1 MQKLKAKKVRKVRK
15 TIAWLLTVAMA
26 ITMFSGMSISTFS
39 NDTSFDSN
47 KIINDFNYLSEYINY
62 ARSSEDDGGG
72 GNPKEEQRQ
81 LMDDH
86 HVNLISK
93 MLTPR
98 TSGGDMTNLNA
109 YHQLFLASKYL
120 ERIINADTRELVR
133 DDLDDLASIAVE
145 TYIEVLEEQTLRN
158 NVRNNLGRR
167 KSQIINLF
175 NVDLNQFNEY
185 TVTFKDHDETV
196 LKTET
201 VRHGQNA
208 TAPSEPT
215 KENHTFTG
223 WSVGFTNV
231 TGNIETV
238 AQYSINTYTVTFKD
252 HDETVLKTETV
263 EHGANATAPSDP
275 TREGYTFAGW
285 SAGFTNVTGNIEVVA
300 EYEQT
305 QTASTGPIPGTLLNI
320 PVGGGYTFLGEI
332 TTAQLFGSGQTILD
346 HFNPT
351 GTNFNT
357 TTNYLKFENTDGTVL
372 FVAKTPVKHTIS
384 WDAINGGNATQNA
397 GNVNSG
403 VYGAMQKTINGETY
417 KIRLLTGG
425 NANPAS
431 SAGRE
436 WNHLLVALN
445 THNSSVYND
454 AYFGTG
460 SGNGRASWTQEQS
473 SSSSS
478 DRVLR
483 GLGGV
488 SVFGHNSSGSSS
500 SSLGWRPALELVP

>member
-1 MQKLKAKKVRKVRK
+1 MKHAMKKLKARKAKKS
-15 TIAWLLTVAMA
+15 IAWLLTVAMV
-26 ITMFSGMSISTFS
+26 ITMFSGMGVLAEPE
-39 NDTSFDSN
+39 FDSE
-47 KIINDFNYLSEYINY
+47 KIIQDFNYITEYISY
-62 ARSSEDDGGG
+62 ATEK
-72 GNPKEEQRQ
+72 NPTLKTEKETR
-81 LMDDH
+81 LDDH

-98 TSGGDMTNLNA
+98 SGGGDMTNSNA
-109 YHQLFLASKYL
+109 YHQLLLASKYQA
-120 ERIINADTRELVR
+120 RIINPETRDLVVNTLDELATVAVEVYNEVIENQPLRTNVR
-133 DDLDDLASIAVE
+133 D
-145 TYIEVLEEQTLRN
+145 TF
-158 NVRNNLGRR
+158 GKRR
-167 KSQIINLF
+167 TQIVNLF
-175 NVDLNQFNEY
+175 NVDMNQFNEY
-185 TVTFKDHDETV
+185 TVIFKDHDETV

-252 HDETVLKTETV
+252 HDETVLKTEIV
-263 EHGANATAPSDP
+263 KHGSNATAPNDP
-275 TREGYTFAGW
+275 TREGHEFTGW
-285 SAGFTNVTGNIEVVA
+285 SIEFTNVTENIEVVA
-300 EYEQT
+300 EYEEIQT
-305 QTASTGPIPGTLLNI
+305 TSTGPIPGTLLNI
-320 PVGGGYTFLGEI
+320 AVGGGYTFLGEV
-332 TTAQLFGSGQTILD
+332 TTAQLFGTGQTILN
-346 HFNPT
+346 HFNPS

-357 TTNYLKFENTDGTVL
+357 TTNYLKFENTNGTVL

-460 SGNGRASWTQEQS
+460 SGNGGRSWTQEQHS
-473 SSSSS
+473 STSS

-483 GLGGV
+483 GGDGV
-488 SVFGHNSSGSSS
+488 SDFDYRNSVGTH
-500 SSLGWRPALELVP
+500 SLRGWRPALELVP

>member
-1 MQKLKAKKVRKVRK
+1 MKHAMKKLKARKVRK
-15 TIAWLLTVAMA
+15 TIAWQLTVAMV
-26 ITMFSGMSISTFS
+26 ITMFGGMNVLAEPT
-39 NDTSFDSN
+39 FDSE
-47 KIINDFNYLSEYINY
+47 KIIQDFNYITEYISY
-62 ARSSEDDGGG
+62 ATEK
-72 GNPKEEQRQ
+72 NPTLKTEKETR
-81 LMDDH
+81 LDDH

-98 TSGGDMTNLNA
+98 SGGGDMTNSNA
-109 YHQLFLASKYL
+109 YHQLLLASKYQA
-120 ERIINADTRELVR
+120 RIINPETRDLVVNALDELATVAVEVYNDVIENQPLRTNVR
-133 DDLDDLASIAVE
+133 D
-145 TYIEVLEEQTLRN
+145 TF
-158 NVRNNLGRR
+158 GKRR
-167 KSQIINLF
+167 TQIVNLF
-175 NVDLNQFNEY
+175 NVDMNQFNEY
-185 TVTFKDHDETV
+185 TVTFKDEDGTV
-196 LKTET
+196 MRTEI
-201 VRHGQNA
+201 VRHGQSA
-208 TAPSEPT
+208 TPPNEPT

-223 WSVGFTNV
+223 WSLGFANV

-275 TREGYTFAGW
+275 TREGYTFTGW

-431 SAGRE
+431 SAGGE
-436 WNHLLVALN
+436 WDHLLVALN
-445 THNSSVYND
+445 TYNSSVYND

-460 SGNGRASWTQEQS
+460 SGNGRRSWTQEQ
-473 SSSSS
+473 
-478 DRVLR
+478 
-483 GLGGV
+483 
-488 SVFGHNSSGSSS
+488 HSSGSSARVHRGYDGVS
-500 SSLGWRPALELVP
+500 SFRTNYSYNANSDHGWRPALELVP